1 MKSKQLSPHTL
12 SLPFTPLHSLK
23 KHLSLHSLSLPL
35 TPFHSLKKH
44 LSLHS
49 LSLPFTP
56 FHSLIFILLLLASCG
71 GPQQQAPATDTV
83 TDDYGRSVV
92 VPSSPTRVVSLSPAV
107 TEIMYA
113 LGASDLLVGRTDFC
127 TFPPEATSLPS
138 IGGISNLN
146 IESILALRPDLVISG
161 SMVGKKATDQMDQMG
176 TPMVCVIEKPRFD
189 ALYDNIRAIG
199 RLVGKERE
207 ADSLNQVLNRKLSTL
222 NEVQPP
228 TSDLQP
234 PTCYYV
240 VGFGPA
246 GNFTA
251 GGNTFIND
259 IIRMAGG
266 RNIAEDVSGWSY
278 SLEALLKE
286 DPDFILVRREDSA
299 AFCSMKP
306 YNTLRA
312 VRQDHVIGLE
322 SGTMDLQVPRNID
335 AILYLR
341 QRMNR

>member
-1 MKSKQLSPHTL
+1 MPIKPINPINPIKP
-12 SLPFTPLHSLK
+12 
-23 KHLSLHSLSLPL
+23 
-35 TPFHSLKKH
+35 
-44 LSLHS
+44 
-49 LSLPFTP
+49 
-56 FHSLIFILLLLASCG
+56 IILGLVLLFAACG
-71 GPQQQAPATDTV
+71 GPQQQAATTDTV
-83 TDDYGRSVV
+83 TDDYGRTVV
-92 VPSSPTRVVSLSPAV
+92 IPAHPQRVVSLSPAV
-107 TEIMYA
+107 TEIIYA
-113 LGASDLLVGRTDFC
+113 LGADSLLVGRTDFC
-127 TFPPEATSLPS
+127 EYPAEALQIPTV
-138 IGGISNLN
+138 GGISNLN
-146 IESILALRPDLVISG
+146 IEKILSLNPDLVISG

-176 TPMVCVIEKPRFD
+176 TPMVCVIEKPRFE

-207 ADSLNQVLNRKLSTL
+207 ADSLNVRLKALMNECLNTDTQTITQSSNQTI
-222 NEVQPP
+222 QP
-228 TSDLQP
+228 TV
-234 PTCYYV
+234 YYV

-299 AFCSMKP
+299 AFCGMKP
-306 YNTLRA
+306 YNTLDA
-312 VRQDHVIGLE
+312 VRKGHVIGIV
-322 SGTMDLQVPRNID
+322 SGTLDLQVPRNID

-341 QRMNR
+341 QRMSR